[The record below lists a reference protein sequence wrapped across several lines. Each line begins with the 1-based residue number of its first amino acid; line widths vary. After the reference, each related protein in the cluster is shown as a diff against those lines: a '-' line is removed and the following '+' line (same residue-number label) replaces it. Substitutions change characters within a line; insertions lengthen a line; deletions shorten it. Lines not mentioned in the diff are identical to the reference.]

1 MKNFIFNAPTNLVF
15 GKGSVSQLPEL
26 IEGKYKKILLHFG
39 GGSIKKNG
47 VYDDV
52 INALNKLDIEV
63 FELGGVKPN
72 PKLSLVNKGIDLVK
86 KEGIDLILAVGGGS
100 SIDSAKAIALGG
112 ASDVDVWDYFMRK
125 AEPKKAIDVGV
136 VLTIPATGSEAS
148 MGTVITNEDESLKL
162 AVNHPLLRPQ
172 FAIMDPQYT
181 LSLPKDQT
189 FAGVMDILSH
199 IFERYFTKEENVE
212 LTDALAEATMRTVID
227 NAYKLLED
235 PNDYNARAEIMLAG
249 TIAHNGLLGIG
260 RVDDWASHD
269 LGHQLSALYGTTH
282 GVSLAIIF
290 PAWMKYVYRDKPEV
304 FNKFAINVFGV
315 MEVGKTQEHVALE
328 GIKEFEDFLKDIGL
342 PTTFTVG
349 DIPTDEFEKMAN
361 NAVIHGSLGNFK
373 KISKEDAINIY
384 KLAE

>member
-1 MKNFIFNAPTNLVF
+1 MKNFSFNAPTDLVF
-15 GKGSVSQLPEL
+15 GKGSVSELPKL
-26 IEGKYKKILLHFG
+26 IEGKYKKILLHYG

-52 INALNKLDIEV
+52 ISALKEVDVEV

-72 PKLSLVNKGIDLVK
+72 PRLSLVRKGIELVK

-100 SIDSAKAIALGG
+100 SIDSAKAIALGSLG
-112 ASDVDVWDYFMRK
+112 DFDIWDYFMKGIEPQK
-125 AEPKKAIDVGV
+125 ALDVGV

-148 MGTVITNEDESLKL
+148 MGTVITNEEESLKL
-162 AVNHPLLRPQ
+162 ATNNPILRPK
-172 FAIMDPQYT
+172 FAIMDPEYT
-181 LSLPKDQT
+181 LSLPKEQT

-199 IFERYFTKEENVE
+199 IFERYFTNEKNVE
-212 LTDALAEATMRTVID
+212 LTDALSEATMRTVIN
-227 NAYKLLED
+227 NAYKLLEN
-235 PNDYNARAEIMLAG
+235 PKDYNARAEIMLSG

-260 RVDDWASHD
+260 RVEDWASHD

-290 PAWMKYVYRDKPEV
+290 PAWMKYVYRDNLEI

-315 MEVGKTQEHVALE
+315 MDIGKAKEHVALE

-342 PTTFTVG
+342 PTTLSAAG
-349 DIPTDEFEKMAN
+349 IPTNEFERMAT
-361 NAVIHGSLGNFK
+361 AAMIHGSLGNLR
-373 KISKEDAINIY
+373 KIRKEDAINIY
-384 KLAE
+384 NLAE